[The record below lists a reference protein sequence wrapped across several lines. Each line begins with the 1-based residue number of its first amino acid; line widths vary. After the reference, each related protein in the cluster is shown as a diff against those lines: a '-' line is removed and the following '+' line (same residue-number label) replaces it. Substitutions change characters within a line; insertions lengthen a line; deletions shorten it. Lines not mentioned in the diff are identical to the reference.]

1 MDLCATRLKK
11 SIINCKPF
19 TMIPKSMHPPKK
31 VGKDMM
37 RIAIARTSFDIR
49 HKHDIRFKD
58 ITINREL
65 PFISVGEQGSCFYFA
80 QGDDADAMLKDVD
93 AAVENFGC
101 AEKSVLLWLL
111 ESAGVF
117 NPPNPR

>member
-1 MDLCATRLKK
+1 MV
-11 SIINCKPF
+11 
-19 TMIPKSMHPPKK
+19 PKSMQQPKK

-58 ITINREL
+58 ITINRGL
-65 PFISVGEQGSCFYFA
+65 PFISVGEQGACFYFA
-80 QGDDADAMLKDVD
+80 QGDDADAMLKDID
-93 AAVENFGC
+93 AGVEKFGC

-117 NPPNPR
+117 NPATKR